1 MIQRVL
7 ILIPMLLVISFLV
20 YLGLELTPGDAVSH
34 MISPELAGQVSPEKL
49 EELREALGLNKTFIE
64 RYGIWLF

>member
-1 MIQRVL
+1 MLTYMIQRVL

-34 MISPELAGQVSPEKL
+34 MISPELAGQ
-49 EELREALGLNKTFIE
+49 
-64 RYGIWLF
+64 